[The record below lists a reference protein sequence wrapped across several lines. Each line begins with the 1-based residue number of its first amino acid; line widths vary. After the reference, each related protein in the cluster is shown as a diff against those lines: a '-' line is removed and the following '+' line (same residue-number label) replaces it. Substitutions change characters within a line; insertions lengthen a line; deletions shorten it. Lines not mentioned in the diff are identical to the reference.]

1 MYKEGKEIN
10 ADRHMQLLAAHL
22 QQADPIM
29 YDIVE
34 KVSTQEKECDGAW
47 VRGCAE
53 ADVVTNR
60 RKSGKSS
67 SST

>member
-1 MYKEGKEIN
+1 
-10 ADRHMQLLAAHL
+10 MQLLAAHL